1 MKNIDV
7 SFITINYNSS
17 NLTLKLVE
25 SIILNTVDLNF
36 EVIIIDN
43 SSEYEDFKNLYDS
56 LNLIPQV
63 KIFRNRINSGFASGN
78 MLGVNFAS
86 GNYYFFINNDCVLMN
101 NTAKIFKIFLER
113 NQNISL
119 VTGKVLDQN
128 NNFSSSYKLFPH
140 LIKQLFG
147 NSIQRLISKNKFP
160 SNKIKLE
167 ENSKVEV
174 VSGSCMFFDSKI
186 FNEIGGFDTAF
197 FLYCEEEDISKRIW
211 DFGKEVYFVPEAQIF
226 HKSGGSTQRSFE
238 IEREFYISYYHLLD
252 KHYSIGSIVLLK
264 FALCLKLFFRIF
276 KKKNGFNIF
285 CSMFNGFSK
294 KNSLRYKQKINNLGD

>member
-186 FNEIGGFDTAF
+186 FN
-197 FLYCEEEDISKRIW
+197 
-211 DFGKEVYFVPEAQIF
+211 
-226 HKSGGSTQRSFE
+226 
-238 IEREFYISYYHLLD
+238 
-252 KHYSIGSIVLLK
+252 
-264 FALCLKLFFRIF
+264 
-276 KKKNGFNIF
+276 
-285 CSMFNGFSK
+285 
-294 KNSLRYKQKINNLGD
+294 